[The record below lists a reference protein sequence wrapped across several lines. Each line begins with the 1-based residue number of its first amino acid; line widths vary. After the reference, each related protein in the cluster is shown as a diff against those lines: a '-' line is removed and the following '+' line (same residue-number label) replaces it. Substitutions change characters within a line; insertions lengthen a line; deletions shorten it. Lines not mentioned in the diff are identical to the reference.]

1 VLSFNDKKKIILFQD
16 DSCSDDIDVNEE
28 IMQRLYAAASRARL
42 VQRPKR
48 QGSPGAG
55 PSEMFVFNTS
65 LHVSGV
71 QPTLTTSPAD
81 SSSPTSGQPSIVDN
95 HPEVARNI
103 SRPETDVP
111 YRPRYWLSMTFLS
124 IIKQS
129 NWQTGNSY
137 LDRSSFL
144 ECLF

>member
-1 VLSFNDKKKIILFQD
+1 
-16 DSCSDDIDVNEE
+16 
-28 IMQRLYAAASRARL
+28 MQRLYAAASRARL
-42 VQRPKR
+42 VQRQKR

-55 PSEMFVFNTS
+55 PSEMFVFNSS
-65 LHVSGV
+65 L
-71 QPTLTTSPAD
+71 QPTLTISPGD
-81 SSSPTSGQPSIVDN
+81 SSSPIYGLPSIGRN

-103 SRPETDVP
+103 SRIETDVP